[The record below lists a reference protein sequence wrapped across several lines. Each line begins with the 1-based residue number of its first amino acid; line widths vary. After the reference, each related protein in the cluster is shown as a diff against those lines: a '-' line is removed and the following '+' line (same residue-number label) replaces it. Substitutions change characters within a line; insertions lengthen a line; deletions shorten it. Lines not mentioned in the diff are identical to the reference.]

1 MRRGGLPARPARGYR
16 PPVARN
22 RWREYRDR
30 VALVTGASSGIGA
43 QLARDLA
50 ARGMRVALVARRAER
65 LDALAETLGGGSRA
79 LALPADVGERA
90 AAERAV
96 GEAHQRF
103 GRLDLVVNAAGVA
116 RHVLFKDH
124 DVADIERLVRTNLL
138 GTIYVLKA
146 AIPLLRAT
154 GGGAIV
160 NVSSVAG
167 KLGQPDEAVYAAT
180 KFGVTGLSESIAYEL
195 APLGIHVLT
204 VYPALVRTE
213 MFTPEIL
220 ARMPARATRTF
231 IETPEFSAAVLRAL
245 ERGGFELTVPW
256 YVGIA
261 YALRTLV
268 PALHRRIMR
277 KLRLPVLPDLTR

>member
-1 MRRGGLPARPARGYR
+1 M
-16 PPVARN
+16 

-30 VALVTGASSGIGA
+30 VALVTGASSGIGE

-50 ARGMRVALVARRAER
+50 ARGMRVALLARRAER
-65 LDALAETLGGGSRA
+65 LTALAAALGGEGRA
-79 LALPADVGERA
+79 LALPADVGDRA
-90 AAERAV
+90 AVEDAV
-96 GEAHQRF
+96 AAARQRF

-124 DVADIERLVRTNLL
+124 DLADIEALVRTNLL

-146 AIPLLRAT
+146 ALPALRAT

-167 KLGQPDEAVYAAT
+167 KLGQPDESVYAAT

-220 ARMPARATRTF
+220 ARMPERATRTF
-231 IETPEFSAAVLRAL
+231 IGAPEFSAAVLRAL
-245 ERGGFELTVPW
+245 ERGALEVTVPS

-261 YALRTLV
+261 YVLRTLL
-268 PALHRRIMR
+268 PALHRRILR
-277 KLRLPVLPDLTR
+277 NLRLPVLPDLRT